1 MVFNDPLSYISD
13 SAFDDS
19 VDSLHKLQIIN
30 SNLSSIPHALSHLHK
45 LTYLDISFSPIQDI
59 SGLANISGLTYLGL
73 KNNEINEDSDLEISM
88 SRLKGTL
95 EELNLNNNDLTT
107 LPDLSDFF
115 KLETIYLAYN
125 NISTESQSDLLP
137 NSLTKLVLGENSLDS
152 IPNSVKNLT
161 KIQTVYIGGNRI
173 TTIENWE
180 LPSSLLE
187 LDLSYNLIQVVTNVS
202 FVNQVS
208 RLTTL
213 DLSGNPLS
221 VLASDAFSQLQQM
234 TYLDLSSTSLQ
245 RLPLAVSPCKR

>member
-30 SNLSSIPHALSHLHK
+30 SNLSSIPHALAHLHK

-173 TTIENWE
+173 TTFDNWE

-208 RLTTL
+208 RLTSL